1 MKQGDTHTFSAFY
14 IMSFIN
20 LTTIFILVQII
31 IIIYLYIRAVLLYYY
46 LLFIQNISPIRIG

>member
-1 MKQGDTHTFSAFY
+1 MKQGDTHTFIAFY

-20 LTTIFILVQII
+20 WTTIFILVQII

-46 LLFIQNISPIRIG
+46 LLFIQNISSIRIG